1 MGSDPITKL
10 LNMDKYNQIGDSD
23 VSNCVERFYLIIAVQ
38 EYIIVYKNK
47 QPDIK
52 CYNGTIFRVISLN
65 RSP

>member
-52 CYNGTIFRVISLN
+52 
-65 RSP
+65 